1 MILHKDDVNFRE
13 SIVRTSVY
21 FKIVPD
27 IIVKDYFVTL
37 FLRTLKTNLP
47 NFIFKGGTS
56 LSKCYKAINRFSED
70 IDLSYYPIN
79 NGKVTQSTIKETNR
93 KIRQTIE
100 DLGFEYLNAVDF
112 KSERKFQSFLVQYTY
127 QENHTVVRDPCH

>member
-79 NGKVTQSTIKETNR
+79 NEKVTQTFEHSMTQPPHYLRLFYHPRLLENF
-93 KIRQTIE
+93 KIWQIVC
-100 DLGFEYLNAVDF
+100 LKNF
-112 KSERKFQSFLVQYTY
+112 
-127 QENHTVVRDPCH
+127 